1 MARIHGLSLALLFL
15 SLQFAPATLSQE
27 APDTSSAP
35 ARDPRVGVLAG
46 HEFIPSSFIDDPF
59 VRTFLRTG
67 LGFGSTINFV
77 PPPVIVHGKPI
88 KGPTGDLM
96 FAVLDFEF
104 QYAIRSW
111 LGVRGRLD
119 VTGRMADETS
129 TLVTRGV
136 TLFSG
141 FELGWVFKAAE
152 SERAILS
159 GSVGVKNSSITD
171 VYLQR
176 FLEGIIESGEILPG
190 NNLVVTT
197 PTLRG
202 TVGVRAAYMV
212 TRLTGV
218 TINGNVD
225 YGESMT
231 RGEADQWYYS
241 LSAAFDFN
249 LHSQSGVPLGF
260 VLGGST
266 SSAADVAGV
275 DGRTAQTVFG
285 RISYTGAEQFSL
297 GLDMAYNYIPIRGL
311 EEKQNFLSAVVDIR
325 LFF

>member
-1 MARIHGLSLALLFL
+1 MARIHGLPFVLLL
-15 SLQFAPATLSQE
+15 LTVQFAPAAFSQE
-27 APDTSSAP
+27 STDTSSSPAP
-35 ARDPRVGVLAG
+35 GPRVGVLAG
-46 HEFIPSSFIDDPF
+46 HEFIPSSFIDEPF

-77 PPPVIVHGKPI
+77 PPPATVHGKPMT
-88 KGPTGDLM
+88 GPTGDLM
-96 FAVLDFEF
+96 FAVLDFEV

-119 VTGRMADETS
+119 MTGRMADETQ

-136 TLFSG
+136 TLYSG

-159 GSVGVKNSSITD
+159 GSLGVKNSSITD

-176 FLEGIIESGEILPG
+176 YIEGIIESGEILPG
-190 NNLVVTT
+190 NNLAVTT

-202 TVGVRAAYMV
+202 TVGVRAAYML

-218 TINGNVD
+218 TFNGNVD

-231 RGEADQWYYS
+231 RGEADKWYYS

-266 SSAADVAGV
+266 TSAADIAGMG
-275 DGRTAQTVFG
+275 GRTAQTAFG
-285 RISYTGAEQFSL
+285 RISHTGAEQFSL
-297 GLDMAYNYIPIRGL
+297 GLDLAYNYIPVRGL